1 MLLLLNTSVK
11 IKIVTNCKILFN
23 WTKSVIQLWVTGP
36 LRKYS
41 RYPDLSDTAI
51 NVLMMTSG
59 RIVRKTK
66 FRKREKI
73 LHSEKKFHVRK
84 KKFRMRN
91 IVFRTIRTI

>member
-1 MLLLLNTSVK
+1 
-11 IKIVTNCKILFN
+11 
-23 WTKSVIQLWVTGP
+23 
-36 LRKYS
+36 
-41 RYPDLSDTAI
+41 
-51 NVLMMTSG
+51 MMTSG

-91 IVFRTIRTI
+91 IVFRTIRTIDILLSLRFFCYKDTYYLGCTKINAYATSTYT